1 MTKNR
6 NVEALDAVYHEAA
19 LLEAR
24 HGIITPRQKKIAQR
38 VKAQVEARLAEMR
51 RTLLPQAAPP
61 IKLAPIRPSLLALG
75 RAALI
80 ARLDAIKRAGGTAVQ
95 YAHCDLQGL
104 SDDDLRRMIDL
115 LETE

>member
-6 NVEALDAVYHEAA
+6 NVDALDAVYHEAA
-19 LLEAR
+19 LLEAK
-24 HGIITPRQKKIAQR
+24 HGMSSPRQKRIAQR

-75 RAALI
+75 RASLI
-80 ARLDAIKRAGGTAVQ
+80 ARLDAIKRSGGAAVQ
-95 YAHCDLQGL
+95 YAHCDLHGL
-104 SDDDLRRMIDL
+104 SDDDLRRMIEL
-115 LETE
+115 LEPE